1 MSSILA
7 PVIHIEFCVPNREAF
22 EIARAI
28 FADIPTIKVSNTSIT
43 AAQYSAII
51 SAGNSFGEMNGG
63 IDGIINTLLS
73 AYTPSRYIQEDV
85 KSVINNKYIGE
96 LPVGTSILV
105 KTNHPRYTSL
115 IYTPTMRVAENVST
129 TLNAY
134 LAFRS
139 SLNTMIQHG
148 ISSGSSPL
156 FCTGAGAMSIN
167 KSCSQMKEAYL
178 SIFNK
183 SLLNGNWI
191 IYHAHHRKLLNLT

>member
-1 MSSILA
+1 MDSTINLN
-7 PVIHIEFCVPNREAF
+7 IEFCVPNREAF

-43 AAQYSAII
+43 AAQYSTII

-139 SLNTMIQHG
+139 SLLLMMHAQIKYA
-148 ISSGSSPL
+148 SVPL
-156 FCTGAGAMSIN
+156 FCTGAGAMSII
-167 KSCSQMKEAYL
+167 KSCNQMKEAYT
-178 SIFNK
+178 SITK
-183 SLLNGNWI
+183 KILINGDWN
-191 IYHAHHRKLLNLT
+191 IYHSHHRKLLNM